1 VVMATLSA
9 NAQYRR
15 GQRFVCT
22 GNNVNVRT
30 GPGKNYGVATISNC
44 MACNGR
50 QRSYSICN
58 GRAGRTKFQLMK
70 GDGYDPD
77 WYQITYNGKSK
88 NGSLYVDIYEDHE
101 GTGGTGWVS
110 AQYLR
115 PI

>member
-1 VVMATLSA
+1 MVMATLSA
-9 NAQYRR
+9 NDQYRR

-30 GPGKNYGVATISNC
+30 GLGKNYGVATISNC

-77 WYQITYNGKSK
+77 WYQITYKGKSK